1 MTTKKLS
8 ELEVLEALG
17 EETYAVV
24 EENGEAKRYPAG
36 GFGAVKSVNGVTPDE
51 AGNVAVEIPEC
62 FSGRWNDLTGR
73 PFGESVTETNVVNT
87 TSDSVFDDI
96 EDLGYYNHVEYD
108 GVVYPLV
115 SRGSTMENGFGVCGN
130 TKLFAYDGD
139 TLSAATPVV
148 DTGEPF
154 CFVDDIGSIVGF
166 NHVNEGVK
174 TVNMRFFRQKTVSVP
189 IEEKYI
195 PDTIARMSDIPEVPE
210 HTWESLPDKP
220 FGEVG
225 QELYNGIPP
234 WDGMVASISGVPLR
248 LGVKYSFYLRLED
261 GTEKKMNVTAVEDNY
276 GKNIA
281 CTYTDGEYDFEFYY
295 HPMYKGNTLYIRGSK
310 WLENA
315 STYNLRICF
324 RYVED
329 AYLEMD
335 SKYLPKVAS
344 ISDVSDV
351 PTAEEF
357 NALLAVLRAAGYM
370 NS

>member
-51 AGNVAVEIPEC
+51 AGNVAVEIPEG
-62 FSGRWNDLTGR
+62 FSGSWNDLT
-73 PFGESVTETNVVNT
+73 
-87 TSDSVFDDI
+87 
-96 EDLGYYNHVEYD
+96 
-108 GVVYPLV
+108 
-115 SRGSTMENGFGVCGN
+115 
-130 TKLFAYDGD
+130 
-139 TLSAATPVV
+139 
-148 DTGEPF
+148 
-154 CFVDDIGSIVGF
+154 
-166 NHVNEGVK
+166 
-174 TVNMRFFRQKTVSVP
+174 
-189 IEEKYI
+189 
-195 PDTIARMSDIPEVPE
+195 
-210 HTWESLPDKP
+210 DKP

-234 WDGMVASISGVPLR
+234 WDGTFASISGVPLR

-261 GTEKKMNVTAVEDNY
+261 GTEKKMNVTAVEGNY
-276 GKNIA
+276 ENNIA

-295 HPMYKGNTLYIRGSK
+295 HPMYKDNTLYIRGSK

-324 RYVED
+324 RYVQD

-351 PTAEEF
+351 PTADEF
-357 NALLAVLRAAGYM
+357 NALLAALRAAGYM